1 MGPVGG
7 TTSPAP
13 TASILLGLA
22 DVLVRRP
29 CTAVLVAWVASARG
43 RSACR
48 RRRKPGQKKIFL
60 RQRSPQPRRKQARAH
75 RQVAGQPNG
84 LLRLHRLA
92 SSFALRRASVRKL
105 KGAYIRAARRFLKAG
120 QLWDEQQDTHERLV
134 ASAEKRAKK
143 AHPKGALRLAV
154 AAQAECSLQVKL
166 HRQHGIWTDII
177 KETWQA
183 EAAMLQREK
192 ELLQLQVQ
200 MLQRRVRRA
209 RMGALR

>member
-1 MGPVGG
+1 MGRIGKGKIGMPKAKKARPKEDLCTPTVTATAEEAGPS
-7 TTSPAP
+7 SPSSRRTAQRPAAP
-13 TASILLGLA
+13 PS
-22 DVLVRRP
+22 
-29 CTAVLVAWVASARG
+29 
-43 RSACR
+43 
-48 RRRKPGQKKIFL
+48 PG
-60 RQRSPQPRRKQARAH
+60 KQ
-75 RQVAGQPNG
+75 
-84 LLRLHRLA
+84 LRLEAGR
-92 SSFALRRASVRKL
+92 SVRKL

-183 EAAMLQREK
+183 DAALLQREK

>member
-1 MGPVGG
+1 M
-7 TTSPAP
+7 
-13 TASILLGLA
+13 
-22 DVLVRRP
+22 
-29 CTAVLVAWVASARG
+29 CSARCG
-43 RSACR
+43 AMRRSRGGGDARACR
-48 RRRKPGQKKIFL
+48 GQG
-60 RQRSPQPRRKQARAH
+60 
-75 RQVAGQPNG
+75 AG
-84 LLRLHRLA
+84 
-92 SSFALRRASVRKL
+92 VICD
-105 KGAYIRAARRFLKAG
+105 GAADFS
-120 QLWDEQQDTHERLV
+120 QDTHERLV

-183 EAAMLQREK
+183 DAAMLQREK

>member
-1 MGPVGG
+1 M
-7 TTSPAP
+7 
-13 TASILLGLA
+13 
-22 DVLVRRP
+22 
-29 CTAVLVAWVASARG
+29 
-43 RSACR
+43 
-48 RRRKPGQKKIFL
+48 
-60 RQRSPQPRRKQARAH
+60 
-75 RQVAGQPNG
+75 
-84 LLRLHRLA
+84 
-92 SSFALRRASVRKL
+92 
-105 KGAYIRAARRFLKAG
+105 KAG

-183 EAAMLQREK
+183 DAAMLQREK

>member
-1 MGPVGG
+1 MGRIGKGKIGMPKSKKARPKEGLRTPTV
-7 TTSPAP
+7 TTAAEEAGPSSP
-13 TASILLGLA
+13 TS
-22 DVLVRRP
+22 
-29 CTAVLVAWVASARG
+29 
-43 RSACR
+43 
-48 RRRKPGQKKIFL
+48 
-60 RQRSPQPRRKQARAH
+60 QRT
-75 RQVAGQPNG
+75 AGQPAAPPSPG
-84 LLRLHRLA
+84 KQLRLEAGR
-92 SSFALRRASVRKL
+92 SVRKL
-105 KGAYIRAARRFLKAG
+105 KGAYIRAARRLFKAE

>member
-1 MGPVGG
+1 MH
-7 TTSPAP
+7 
-13 TASILLGLA
+13 
-22 DVLVRRP
+22 
-29 CTAVLVAWVASARG
+29 
-43 RSACR
+43 RSAGGMGRIGKGKIGMPKAKKARPKEDLSTPTVTATAEEAGPSSPSSR
-48 RRRKPGQKKIFL
+48 RTAQRPAAPPSPG
-60 RQRSPQPRRKQARAH
+60 KQ
-75 RQVAGQPNG
+75 
-84 LLRLHRLA
+84 LRLEAGR
-92 SSFALRRASVRKL
+92 SVRKL
-105 KGAYIRAARRFLKAG
+105 KGAYIRAARRFFKAE

-166 HRQHGIWTDII
+166 HHQHGIWTDII

-183 EAAMLQREK
+183 DAALLQREK

>member
-1 MGPVGG
+1 MH
-7 TTSPAP
+7 
-13 TASILLGLA
+13 
-22 DVLVRRP
+22 
-29 CTAVLVAWVASARG
+29 
-43 RSACR
+43 RSAGGMGR
-48 RRRKPGQKKIFL
+48 IGKGKIGMPKSKKARPKEGL
-60 RQRSPQPRRKQARAH
+60 STPTVTTTAEEAGPSSPSSQRT
-75 RQVAGQPNG
+75 AGQPAAPPSPG
-84 LLRLHRLA
+84 KQLRLEAGR
-92 SSFALRRASVRKL
+92 SVRKL
-105 KGAYIRAARRFLKAG
+105 KGAYIRAARRFFKAE
-120 QLWDEQQDTHERLV
+120 QLWDEQQDIHERLV

-166 HRQHGIWTDII
+166 HHQHGIWTDII

-183 EAAMLQREK
+183 DAALLQREK

>member
-1 MGPVGG
+1 MH
-7 TTSPAP
+7 
-13 TASILLGLA
+13 
-22 DVLVRRP
+22 
-29 CTAVLVAWVASARG
+29 
-43 RSACR
+43 RSAGGMGR
-48 RRRKPGQKKIFL
+48 IGKGKIGMPKSKKARPKEGL
-60 RQRSPQPRRKQARAH
+60 RTPTVTATAEEAGPSSPSSQRT
-75 RQVAGQPNG
+75 AGQPAAPPSPG
-84 LLRLHRLA
+84 KQLRLEAGR
-92 SSFALRRASVRKL
+92 SVRKL
-105 KGAYIRAARRFLKAG
+105 KGAYIRAARRFFKAE

-166 HRQHGIWTDII
+166 HHQHGIWTDII

-183 EAAMLQREK
+183 DAALLQREK

-200 MLQRRVRRA
+200 MLQRRVRRV

>member
-1 MGPVGG
+1 MGRIGKGKIGMPKAKKARPKEGLRTPTVTATAEEAGPS
-7 TTSPAP
+7 SPSSRRTAQRPAAP
-13 TASILLGLA
+13 PS
-22 DVLVRRP
+22 
-29 CTAVLVAWVASARG
+29 
-43 RSACR
+43 
-48 RRRKPGQKKIFL
+48 PG
-60 RQRSPQPRRKQARAH
+60 KQ
-75 RQVAGQPNG
+75 
-84 LLRLHRLA
+84 LRLEAGR
-92 SSFALRRASVRKL
+92 SVRKL
-105 KGAYIRAARRFLKAG
+105 KGAYIRAARRFFKAE

>member
-1 MGPVGG
+1 MPKSKKARPKEGLSTPTVTTTAEEAGPS
-7 TTSPAP
+7 SP
-13 TASILLGLA
+13 S
-22 DVLVRRP
+22 
-29 CTAVLVAWVASARG
+29 S
-43 RSACR
+43 
-48 RRRKPGQKKIFL
+48 
-60 RQRSPQPRRKQARAH
+60 QRT
-75 RQVAGQPNG
+75 AGQPAAPPSPG
-84 LLRLHRLA
+84 KQLRLEAGR
-92 SSFALRRASVRKL
+92 SVRKL
-105 KGAYIRAARRFLKAG
+105 KGAYIRAARRFFKAE

-143 AHPKGALRLAV
+143 AHPKGSLRLAV

-166 HRQHGIWTDII
+166 HHQHGIWTDII

-183 EAAMLQREK
+183 DAALLQREK